1 MALYLQNGHLNFVTR
16 IKNENTIAR
25 DELPFPCTNRSRC
38 WLNSVA
44 TCNWYSRLMIAK
56 PLGWRHR
63 HVARPTAGRIE
74 RWLRSTPLGL
84 GLYRNDHHFQGE
96 LRNLQL
102 RVMGMGLVYRGK
114 LNVAQDG
121 DYTFNISADAATELK
136 INTRPVTSGKAV
148 RLQPARIRSR

>member
-1 MALYLQNGHLNFVTR
+1 MLP
-16 IKNENTIAR
+16 AR
-25 DELPFPCTNRSRC
+25 PPEGL
-38 WLNSVA
+38 SVA
-44 TCNWYSRLMIAK
+44 SINA
-56 PLGWRHR
+56 
-63 HVARPTAGRIE
+63 ARVWAYTVMTII
-74 RWLRSTPLGL
+74 S
-84 GLYRNDHHFQGE
+84 GE

-148 RLQPARIRSR
+148 RLQPARIASR